1 MNQYLYIAKYILPI
15 IAVLC
20 IYGYGEYKEKVGY
33 NKAAE
38 EARLSSEK
46 ESLAMQKIATYITND
61 LVKKIETFQSD
72 QSAQTLALAELA
84 SAPIYNNECID
95 DAGLDFIRNK
105 AKSK

>member
-20 IYGYGEYKEKVGY
+20 IYSYGEYKEKVGY

-38 EARLSSEK
+38 EVRLSSEK

-61 LVKKIETFQSD
+61 LVKKIETVQSD
-72 QSAQTLALAELA
+72 QAAQTLALVELT

>member
-15 IAVLC
+15 IALLS
-20 IYGYGEYKEKVGY
+20 YS
-33 NKAAE
+33 KAAE

-46 ESLAMQKIATYITND
+46 ESQNKQKIATYITND
-61 LVKKIETFQSD
+61 LVKKIETVQSD
-72 QSAQTLALAELA
+72 QAAQTLALAELA